1 MAGTAVAIIA
11 ATITVVARPN
21 SNFFLN
27 FPLPF
32 LLRSTED
39 RLQRFELYPNIG
51 FSEGPHHC
59 QLSQPLASLE
69 VEGADDEPPLVLI
82 AATIEPTS
90 RPKKMRLTSS
100 FTRISPT
107 LLKESGDT
115 FTYPCHA
122 LKIKRAQA
130 DAGHLLDPYL

>member
-59 QLSQPLASLE
+59 QLSQPLGSLE
-69 VEGADDEPPLVLI
+69 EEEEGADDESPLVLI

-115 FTYPCHA
+115 FTYPCNA
-122 LKIKRAQA
+122 LQDQA
-130 DAGHLLDPYL
+130 R

>member
-51 FSEGPHHC
+51 FSEPVSDLGN
-59 QLSQPLASLE
+59 E
-69 VEGADDEPPLVLI
+69 D
-82 AATIEPTS
+82 
-90 RPKKMRLTSS
+90 
-100 FTRISPT
+100 
-107 LLKESGDT
+107 
-115 FTYPCHA
+115 
-122 LKIKRAQA
+122 
-130 DAGHLLDPYL
+130 DAGCQRCSPNRLPYSVASASETKRS